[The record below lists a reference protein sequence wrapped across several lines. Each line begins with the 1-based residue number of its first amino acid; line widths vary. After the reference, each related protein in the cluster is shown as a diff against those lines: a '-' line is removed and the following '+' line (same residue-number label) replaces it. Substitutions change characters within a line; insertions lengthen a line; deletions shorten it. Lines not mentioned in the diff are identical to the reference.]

1 MRKLIAI
8 ISYIF
13 ISLLGFAQSKVETPA
28 PSDFDYKKTNSS
40 YIHVYLGFDDLENK
54 VANHMKKTNTNLTDN
69 KTTLVLDTAIESL
82 TGWHFTYHQNY
93 DGKEIYNSQIKVN
106 TDNDGTITSVFDYS
120 FSSDLITSNAFPNTY
135 IINSQLNNYQ
145 ILNESQLIYLFNN
158 EKLTPA
164 ALIFHL
170 EDEDYPFALAID
182 NTGTIIYEK
191 DLSLY
196 FDSAVTGTVFLP
208 DPLTKAG
215 VSYGIPFV
223 DNNDNDVPQLNAQI
237 DTVSLTANYDSS
249 SGVFLLESNAVLIT
263 EHSSP
268 TINPVTSLNGEFYY
282 TRSESGF
289 EDINAFY
296 HINRMQNHIQT
307 LGFNNIVNY
316 QINIDTHGL
325 NGSDNS
331 NFQSSFNPPR
341 ITFGEGG
348 VDDAEDAD
356 VILHEYG
363 HAIMNSAAPGTNTGT
378 ERATLDEAN
387 GDYFAASFS
396 RSLNS
401 NSWDSVYTWDG
412 HNEYWDGRMAS
423 SDKHYPEDLVG
434 NLYTDTDIWSSTIM
448 QIWEDLGRNTTDQ
461 LLIESAYGYAS
472 GMTMLDAAALFYQ
485 ADVDLNNGAN
495 YLSICNRFQSRG
507 LMGTCPNSVNEHTIS
522 LGSKLLNSQSFAKG
536 SDNAIILL
544 NRTEETLISIYN
556 INGQLIKSST
566 HHTDEISISPADH
579 KAGVYLVEI
588 IGASGR
594 EIFKLVRF

>member
-8 ISYIF
+8 ISYII

-28 PSDFDYKKTNSS
+28 PGDFDYKKANSS

-54 VANHMKKTNTNLTDN
+54 VANYMKKTNANLIDN
-69 KTTLVLDTAIESL
+69 KTTLVLDTAIKSL
-82 TGWHFTYHQNY
+82 SGWHFTYHQNY

-106 TDNDGTITSVFDYS
+106 TDNNGTITSVFDYS

-145 ILNESQLIYLFNN
+145 ILNEVQLIYLFKN

-164 ALIFHL
+164 ALISHL
-170 EDEDYPFALAID
+170 KDEDYPFALAID

-268 TINPVTSLNGEFYY
+268 AINPVTSLNGEFYY

-363 HAIMNSAAPGTNTGT
+363 HAIMSSAAPGTNTGT
-378 ERATLDEAN
+378 ERAALDEAN

-448 QIWEDLGRNTTDQ
+448 QIWEDLGRNTADQ

-472 GMTMLDAAALFYQ
+472 GMTMRDAAELFYQ

-495 YLSICNRFQSRG
+495 YLSICNRFQARG
-507 LMGTCPNSVNEHTIS
+507 LMETCPNSINEHAAT
-522 LGSKLLNSQSFAKG
+522 LNSKLINSQAFANG
-536 SDNAIILL
+536 SGNAVIRL
-544 NRTEETLISIYN
+544 NQLQDTKLNLYN
-556 INGQLIKSST
+556 VNGQLIKSTSQNT
-566 HHTDEISISPADH
+566 TELNVSPINL

-588 IGASGR
+588 IGASHR
-594 EIFKLVRF
+594 EIFKLVKF

>member
-8 ISYIF
+8 LSYIF
-13 ISLLGFAQSKVETPA
+13 ISALGLAQSKVETPA
-28 PSDFDYKKTNSS
+28 PSDFDYKNANSS
-40 YIHVYLGFDDLENK
+40 YIHVYLGFDDLEYK
-54 VANHMKKTNTNLTDN
+54 VANYMGKTNANLTDK

-93 DGKEIYNSQIKVN
+93 DGKKIYNSQIKVN
-106 TDNDGTITSVFDYS
+106 TDNNGTITSVFDYS

-135 IINSQLNNYQ
+135 IINSQLINYQ
-145 ILNESQLIYLFNN
+145 IFNESQLIYLFKN

-164 ALIFHL
+164 ALISHVK
-170 EDEDYPFALAID
+170 DEDYPFALAID
-182 NTGTIIYEK
+182 NTGAIIYEK

-215 VSYGIPFV
+215 VTYGIPFV

-363 HAIMNSAAPGTNTGT
+363 HAIMSSAAPGTNTGT

-423 SDKHYPEDLVG
+423 SDKHYPEDLAG

-522 LGSKLLNSQSFAKG
+522 LGSKLLNSQSFAIG

-588 IGASGR
+588 IGSSGR

>member
-1 MRKLIAI
+1 M
-8 ISYIF
+8 
-13 ISLLGFAQSKVETPA
+13 
-28 PSDFDYKKTNSS
+28 
-40 YIHVYLGFDDLENK
+40 
-54 VANHMKKTNTNLTDN
+54 
-69 KTTLVLDTAIESL
+69 
-82 TGWHFTYHQNY
+82 
-93 DGKEIYNSQIKVN
+93 
-106 TDNDGTITSVFDYS
+106 
-120 FSSDLITSNAFPNTY
+120 
-135 IINSQLNNYQ
+135 
-145 ILNESQLIYLFNN
+145 
-158 EKLTPA
+158 
-164 ALIFHL
+164 
-170 EDEDYPFALAID
+170 
-182 NTGTIIYEK
+182 
-191 DLSLY
+191 Y

-215 VSYGIPFV
+215 VTYGIPFV

-363 HAIMNSAAPGTNTGT
+363 HAIMSSAAPGTNTGT

-423 SDKHYPEDLVG
+423 SDKHYPEDLAG

-522 LGSKLLNSQSFAKG
+522 LVSRLLNSQSFAKG

-556 INGQLIKSST
+556 MNGQLIKSST

-588 IGASGR
+588 IGSSGR

>member
-1 MRKLIAI
+1 MRNLIAI
-8 ISYIF
+8 TSYIF
-13 ISLLGFAQSKVETPA
+13 ISVLGLAQSKVQTPA
-28 PSDFDYKKTNSS
+28 ANDFDHKKANTS
-40 YIHVYLGFDDLENK
+40 YIHVYLGLDDLESK
-54 VANHMKKTNTNLTDN
+54 VANYIKTTNPNLTDR
-69 KTTLVLDTAIESL
+69 KTTLVLDTVIESL

-93 DGKEIYNSQIKVN
+93 DGIEIYNTQFKIN
-106 TDNDGTITSVFDYS
+106 TDKNGTITSAFDYS
-120 FSSDLITSNAFPNTY
+120 FSSNLITSNAFPNTY
-135 IINSQLNNYQ
+135 IINSLLNNYQ
-145 ILNESQLIYLFNN
+145 IFSESQLIYLFKN

-164 ALIFHL
+164 VLISHL
-170 EDEDYPFALAID
+170 KDEDYPFALAMD
-182 NTGTIIYEK
+182 NSGTIIYEK

-268 TINPVTSLNGEFYY
+268 TITPVTSLNGEFYY

-363 HAIMNSAAPGTNTGT
+363 HAIMSSAAPGTNTGT

-412 HNEYWDGRMAS
+412 HNEYWAGRMAS
-423 SDKHYPEDLVG
+423 SEKHYPEDLVG
-434 NLYTDTDIWSSTIM
+434 NLYTDTDVWSSTIM

-495 YLSICNRFQSRG
+495 YLSICNRFQARG
-507 LMGTCPNSVNEHTIS
+507 LMETCPNSINENPVT
-522 LGSKLLNSQSFAKG
+522 LNSKLRNSQAFANG
-536 SDNAIILL
+536 SDNAIILF
-544 NRTEETLISIYN
+544 NQTEQALISIYN
-556 INGQLIKSST
+556 INGQLIKCST
-566 HHTDEISISPADH
+566 HHTNEISISPIGL
-579 KAGVYLVEI
+579 KAGVYLIEI
-588 IGASGR
+588 IGTSVR
-594 EIFKLVRF
+594 ETFKLVRF